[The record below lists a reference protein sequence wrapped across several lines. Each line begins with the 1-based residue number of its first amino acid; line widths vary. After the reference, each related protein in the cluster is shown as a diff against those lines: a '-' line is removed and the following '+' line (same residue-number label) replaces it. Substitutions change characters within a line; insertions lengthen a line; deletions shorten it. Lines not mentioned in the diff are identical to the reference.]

1 LCCFYVVLLLLGLDT
16 SEVIMN
22 NIVKAPEES
31 DFPKMHL
38 AVVDGDNHME
48 SPYHYHSKEKELNIA
63 FVNPYTKE
71 EFEDDVQFVLEVEG
85 PAEFIDG
92 GSIGCE
98 GNRRIAARL
107 LDTTIV
113 ILKINDASA
122 TLKVW
127 AGWATGQNAV
137 QLTNN
142 LILEPHSNT
151 TAEGNGDSVVDA
163 KVLAAEMV
171 KKQGND
177 TVVQADEVVN
187 SEPGNP
193 ELVDEGDAE
202 KLIVNGEALVEKEY
216 DPSGKKDKIE
226 QIKRFQNKP
235 KGTPADGSESDEKL
249 LGHKKESR
257 QHHKHALK
265 MEKEERQQ
273 EIDNLKEKI
282 KDMHPMKKASHV
294 HKAIK
299 EMTNTLKDKY
309 EYGGGGMKRKSFRE
323 KYESDSFADQLD
335 MQRHIVACIFFV
347 IAMGY
352 IMFFHGRRRG
362 VKGRRDL

>member
-1 LCCFYVVLLLLGLDT
+1 
-16 SEVIMN
+16 MN

-71 EFEDDVQFVLEVEG
+71 EFEDDVQFVLEVDG

-92 GSIGCE
+92 GCE

-107 LDTTIV
+107 FKTTKI
-113 ILKINDASA
+113 ILKIHDPSA

-127 AGWATGQNAV
+127 GGWATGQGPV

-151 TAEGNGDSVVDA
+151 TAEGNGDSVGDA
-163 KVLAAEMV
+163 EVLAAEIGKV
-171 KKQGND
+171 QGND
-177 TVVQADEVVN
+177 TAIQADEVVN

-202 KLIVNGEALVEKEY
+202 KIIVNAEPLVEEED
-216 DPSGKKDKIE
+216 DPSGKKDEIE
-226 QIKRFQNKP
+226 KTKKFKNKP
-235 KGTPADGSESDEKL
+235 KGTPAASSKSDRKL
-249 LGHKKESR
+249 IGHKKEGHQPR
-257 QHHKHALK
+257 KHALK
-265 MEKEERQQ
+265 MEREERQQ

-282 KDMHPMKKASHV
+282 KDMHPIKKVSHV
-294 HKAIK
+294 HNAIK
-299 EMTNTLKDKY
+299 EMKDTLKDKY
-309 EYGGGGMKRKSFRE
+309 DFNGGAEMKKKSFRE

-335 MQRHIVACIFFV
+335 MKRHIVACIFFA